1 MKNKNLT
8 KSFAA
13 LSLLSFLALF
23 YSISLFAQQDLST
36 RNSNY
41 YHFVGTING
50 DLPIVMDLVE
60 IDDKFSGSYYYTE
73 YNQPIFING
82 EKNKE
87 GEIELFVTDYEGN
100 ITEFITGDIT
110 EVSFLG
116 KWKNKDKTKTLPI
129 VLKEDYSKSVFFT
142 FTAMEDSL
150 VLQKDNS
157 ENPRAFFFNVIVETN
172 QVPKGSNLKKIKET
186 LNTYQ
191 LFENEDKS
199 LSVSKIVEDNKEKFF
214 AEYQNELKEGF
225 EYTEDKDIN
234 SFTYLPNWSI
244 QSDIDVVYNE
254 NHFATLAFN
263 YYQYMGGAHGMYG
276 VTYLVLDT
284 KTGNQMK
291 LEDIFDKDA
300 LAILSQKME
309 EMAYAYVGVTDATS
323 LEDAGYFVDKLE
335 VTDNFSVTGRGI
347 TFLYQP
353 YEIGA
358 YAIGTPTFSFS
369 WREIKDLIKKN
380 SPVRSLIK

>member
-8 KSFAA
+8 KCFIVLPLFLFA
-13 LSLLSFLALF
+13 LV
-23 YSISLFAQQDLST
+23 YSTSLFAQKDLST

-41 YHFVGTING
+41 YHFVGSINE
-50 DLPIVMDLVE
+50 DMPIVMDLVE
-60 IDDKFSGSYYYTE
+60 INDKFSGSYYYTE
-73 YNQPIFING
+73 YNQPISING

-100 ITEFITGDIT
+100 ITEYITGDIT

-129 VLKEDYSKSVFFT
+129 VLKEDYSKSVLFT

-157 ENPRAFFFNVIVETN
+157 ENPRAFYSNVVVETN
-172 QVPKGSNLKKIKET
+172 QAPKGNNLDKIKKT
-186 LNTYQ
+186 LETYQ
-191 LFENEDKS
+191 LFENEDTS
-199 LSVSKIVEDNKEKFF
+199 LSVSQIIKNEKNALFKEYKIEV
-214 AEYQNELKEGF
+214 KEGF

-234 SFTYLPNWSI
+234 SFTYLPTWII
-244 QSDIDVVYNE
+244 QNDIDVIYNE

-263 YYQYMGGAHGMYG
+263 YYQYTGGAHGMHG
-276 VTYLVLDT
+276 ITYLVLDT
-284 KTGNQMK
+284 KTGNHMK

-300 LAILSQKME
+300 LDILSQKME
-309 EMAYAYVGVTDATS
+309 EKAYAYVGVTDATS

-347 TFLYQP
+347 TFLYQH

-358 YAIGTPTFSFS
+358 YALGTPTFSFS
-369 WREIKDLIKKN
+369 WGEIKDLIKKD
-380 SPVRSLIK
+380 SSVHFLMKK